1 MHQTSTNVHAEKE
14 RNGEKKYGKTK
25 SFAVTMLVNLT
36 AANTNNN
43 KKRKIAGVHSAA
55 PRSLPRIP
63 LSLSIPPQL
72 YSLSNLSRK
81 PYADKKKQTFNCS
94 LAPTFLFSFYTAMAG
109 RDVNLW
115 LL

>member
-43 KKRKIAGVHSAA
+43 KKKGESRALIRRPLDLYPES
-55 PRSLPRIP
+55 
-63 LSLSIPPQL
+63 LSLSLHP
-72 YSLSNLSRK
+72 
-81 PYADKKKQTFNCS
+81 F
-94 LAPTFLFSFYTAMAG
+94 TA
-109 RDVNLW
+109 
-115 LL
+115 LLPV